1 MVHQTSNRHIHAGMN
16 NLKFI
21 IILDYLTPQKF
32 GILDWR
38 RDFCDWYASSHS
50 IWKLMPFRYPTEY
63 QDRPLADA
71 TDAAALGPAPLGPR
85 AMVFG

>member
-1 MVHQTSNRHIHAGMN
+1 
-16 NLKFI
+16 
-21 IILDYLTPQKF
+21 
-32 GILDWR
+32 
-38 RDFCDWYASSHS
+38 
-50 IWKLMPFRYPTEY
+50 MPFRYPTEY